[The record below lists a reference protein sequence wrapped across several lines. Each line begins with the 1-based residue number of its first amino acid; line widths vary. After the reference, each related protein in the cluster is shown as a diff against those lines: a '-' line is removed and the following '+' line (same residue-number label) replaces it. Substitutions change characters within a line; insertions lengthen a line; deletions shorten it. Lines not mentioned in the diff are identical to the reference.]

1 MAVSPEAAAII
12 QRKKAQYCRFA
23 DTHQW
28 DRFDTIMLPNAEF
41 SFHDPDGSVIKK
53 GDMEYSWSSTK
64 DWAAFFKNENKEMQ
78 AIHIVG
84 PAEMEQVSPDEIKSI
99 WAVVYHVGN
108 KGSEGGVHGTGGGHY
123 YESWKKVGDD
133 WFMQSLRMERL
144 YWKVVTS

>member
-1 MAVSPEAAAII
+1 MAVSPEAASII

-28 DRFDTIMLPNAEF
+28 DRFDTIMLPNAKF

-108 KGSEGGVHGTGGGHY
+108 KGSEGGVHGTGEPEDG
-123 YESWKKVGDD
+123 EAV
-133 WFMQSLRMERL
+133 
-144 YWKVVTS
+144 